1 MTDVNV
7 TTVAIRDED
16 PEEITALQVP
26 TFFDQSHHYLQI
38 AIHHAVNFF
47 LKFLD
52 K

>member
-1 MTDVNV
+1 MAGRVND
-7 TTVAIRDED
+7 TAVAIHKE
-16 PEEITALQVP
+16 PEEIAALQVP